1 MWAIPFTSPIQVQDI
16 AAPLTHE
23 RFELLLA
30 LLMDQCQVDNKS
42 TAKTIDLTPGD
53 SDVLF
58 TEFTLDLFSI
68 TTAHKQGLAYMH
80 HDIKTK
86 LSVWRYNRL
95 KFFAVVSLFTMGT
108 SELSD
113 MGMKLTDG
121 Q

>member
-1 MWAIPFTSPIQVQDI
+1 
-16 AAPLTHE
+16 
-23 RFELLLA
+23 
-30 LLMDQCQVDNKS
+30 
-42 TAKTIDLTPGD
+42 
-53 SDVLF
+53 
-58 TEFTLDLFSI
+58 
-68 TTAHKQGLAYMH
+68 MH

>member
-1 MWAIPFTSPIQVQDI
+1 MG
-16 AAPLTHE
+16 
-23 RFELLLA
+23 
-30 LLMDQCQVDNKS
+30 QCQVDNKS

-53 SDVLF
+53 IDILF

-68 TTAHKQGLAYMH
+68 AAAHKQGLPCMH
-80 HDIKTK
+80 HDIKAK
-86 LSVWRYNRL
+86 LSVWWNDSL
-95 KFFAVVSLFTMGT
+95 EFFAIVGVFTMGT